1 MPELWAAADAG
12 LVTSRNEGTP
22 SALIE
27 AMASGKPFVS
37 TNVGGIIDLAAPPI
51 QVNGRSSVIRAGNGF
66 LTPLDSNPMLDC
78 LEFLAGNPDFAL
90 EMGSVGRSFAL
101 TRYSDTRL
109 QSDMEG
115 LYVDLLG
122 LTSSAT
128 GRHVTAPLKQSA

>member
-37 TNVGGIIDLAAPPI
+37 TNVGGIIDLAAPPT
-51 QVNGRSSVIRAGNGF
+51 QRDSRFSVIRAGNGF
-66 LTPLDSNPMLDC
+66 LTPPEVSPMLDC
-78 LEFLAGNPDFAL
+78 LEFLAGNADFAQ
-90 EMGSVGRSFAL
+90 EMGNVGRSFAL

-109 QSDMEG
+109 QSDVEG